1 MNKYLKVSLTLAT
14 IASGSALLIGL
25 MNLATVNPIKTNKEN
40 KIKDGISALC
50 PGYTLTESITFV
62 NYKEG
67 EEYYKPEYD
76 GNKYSHLKN
85 AYRLTLPLSQV
96 TFSTPVK
103 ELTKY
108 VYSTTGKN
116 AYGQVD
122 LLVLIAGGE
131 VEKMLVVTN
140 TESYGP
146 TLEDNYINKYNNG
159 YLTDLADVKCGA
171 TYGAKTVK
179 EQCDEAVAHWTEF
192 YKEAE

>member
-25 MNLATVNPIKTNKEN
+25 MNLATVNAIKVNKEK
-40 KIKDGISALC
+40 KITTGLSKLYPDMTGYSGSEFHMPDDEYFK
-50 PGYTLTESITFV
+50 PGYDSS
-62 NYKEG
+62 
-67 EEYYKPEYD
+67 
-76 GNKYSHLKN
+76 KYPHL
-85 AYRLTLPLSQV
+85 
-96 TFSTPVK
+96 
-103 ELTKY
+103 KY
-108 VYSTTGKN
+108 VYTVHLLDNGRPTKSYVYNTTGKN

-122 LLVLIAGGE
+122 LLVAVENGK
-131 VEKMLVVTN
+131 VEKMFVVTN

>member
-25 MNLATVNPIKTNKEN
+25 MNLATANTIKVNKDN
-40 KIKDGISALC
+40 KIKNGISSLC
-50 PGYTLTESITFV
+50 PGYYIRSQITFV
-62 NYKEG
+62 DTKEG
-67 EEYYKPEYD
+67 EYGYKPEYD
-76 GNKYSHLKN
+76 GNKYPHLKN
-85 AYRLTLPLSQV
+85 AYHCVMRL
-96 TFSTPVK
+96 
-103 ELTKY
+103 ELRTTVLDKDIHKY

-122 LLVLIAGGE
+122 LLILIGNGE
-131 VEKMLVVTN
+131 VEKMFVVTN

-159 YLTDLADVKCGA
+159 YLTDLADVSCGA

>member
-25 MNLATVNPIKTNKEN
+25 MNLATVNTIKANKDN
-40 KIKDGISALC
+40 KIKNGISSLC
-50 PGYTLTESITFV
+50 PGYYIRSQITFV
-62 NYKEG
+62 DTKED
-67 EEYYKPEYD
+67 EYGYKPEYD
-76 GNKYSHLKN
+76 GNKYPHLKN
-85 AYRLTLPLSQV
+85 AYNCEIRP
-96 TFSTPVK
+96 
-103 ELTKY
+103 ELRISVPDKDENKY

-122 LLVLIAGGE
+122 LLILIGNGE
-131 VEKMLVVTN
+131 VEKMFVVTN